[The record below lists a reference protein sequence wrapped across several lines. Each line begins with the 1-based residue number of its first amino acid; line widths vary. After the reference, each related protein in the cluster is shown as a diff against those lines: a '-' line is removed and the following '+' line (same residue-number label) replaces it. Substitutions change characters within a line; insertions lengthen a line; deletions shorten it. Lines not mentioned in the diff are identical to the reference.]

1 MTIEEKKNALI
12 QYRLYQASEALDDA
26 VFLFKNNRGLRSV
39 VNRTYYAMFYAVL
52 ALLVKEPFQ
61 SSKHSGVI
69 GYFNRHFIKERKFPS
84 EMGKYLNLAFEARQE
99 GDYKEFSELSKENV
113 EELLK
118 HAGIFIE
125 EIRKYL
131 KKYGKL

>member
-1 MTIEEKKNALI
+1 MT
-12 QYRLYQASEALDDA
+12 
-26 VFLFKNNRGLRSV
+26 
-39 VNRTYYAMFYAVL
+39 
-52 ALLVKEPFQ
+52 
-61 SSKHSGVI
+61 
-69 GYFNRHFIKERKFPS
+69 
-84 EMGKYLNLAFEARQE
+84 FEARQE

-131 KKYGKL
+131 KK